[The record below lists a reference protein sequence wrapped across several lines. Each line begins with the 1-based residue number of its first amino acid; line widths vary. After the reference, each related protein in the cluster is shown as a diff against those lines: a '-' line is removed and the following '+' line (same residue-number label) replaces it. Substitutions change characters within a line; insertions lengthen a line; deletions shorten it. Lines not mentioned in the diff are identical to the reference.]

1 MSKVYIETKR
11 MILRDIQSGDE
22 QNLLELDSDHEVMR
36 YLTNGLPHTRVEIRQ
51 ALIRMVEMRA
61 RHSGKFGYWAAIE
74 KSTSKF
80 MGWFHFRPSLK
91 DPTKTT
97 IIELGYRLKK
107 EFWGQGYATEG
118 SMALLDKGFNQL
130 GVEKVFATTMKKNI
144 ASQRVMEK
152 VGMKFDKEFRD
163 DSFPESNELDVQ
175 FSITKLHVLE

>member
-1 MSKVYIETKR
+1 MSTVYLETKR
-11 MILRDIQSGDE
+11 MILRDIESADE
-22 QNLLELDSDHEVMR
+22 QNLLELDSDPEVMK

-51 ALIRMVEMRA
+51 TLFRMGEMRVH
-61 RHSGKFGYWAAIE
+61 HSGKFGYWAAIE

-80 MGWFHFRPSLK
+80 MGWFHFRPRFK
-91 DPTKTT
+91 DPTNTT

-107 EFWGQGYATEG
+107 DFWGQGYATEG
-118 SMALLDKGFNQL
+118 SLALLDKGFNQL

-163 DSFPESNELDVQ
+163 ESFPESNELDVQ
-175 FSITKLHVLE
+175 FSITKPRFLE